1 MSLALRAKSE
11 FKSKSAIA
19 ANSQV
24 RDGPLRALLR
34 ALAGTA
40 YTPLRPLCG
49 RVITHRKEHLMKLS
63 KRTLLSFSAVMLLA
77 VCLVMFTASAKSSQ
91 QLDMISKSSM
101 TVYLGKSAYGNFDYM
116 NGDDE
121 YNFVIYSDVGDNYV
135 YEIMKLKS
143 SNTDVARVKI
153 NENKELKIIPVS
165 EGSAT
170 VTVYAY
176 GCDENGEYAEF
187 YDKLRVSVKKIPA
200 SKITVSNIADR
211 KYTGKRIRPD
221 VTVKYGKR
229 TLKKDT
235 DYKLSYE
242 NNRNVGKGSVIVT
255 LIGNYSGTVIKK
267 FNILPTINKSS
278 ARLYTATKLTL
289 TVKTSDSVTWKTS
302 NKKVATV
309 NKNGVVTALKKGKV
323 TVTATTGGK
332 QVTCKLTVIDRT
344 LNMTKIN
351 MYVGSTAKLKYTG
364 GSGKVTWR
372 SSDSKVASVDSN
384 GKVKAKREGKATI
397 TATRNGVRLSCSV
410 KVIK

>member
-1 MSLALRAKSE
+1 
-11 FKSKSAIA
+11 
-19 ANSQV
+19 
-24 RDGPLRALLR
+24 
-34 ALAGTA
+34 
-40 YTPLRPLCG
+40 
-49 RVITHRKEHLMKLS
+49 MKLS
-63 KRTLLSFSAVMLLA
+63 KRSLSLFSAVMLLA
-77 VCLVMFTASAKSSQ
+77 VCLAMFTASAKSSQ
-91 QLDMISKSSM
+91 QLDMINKSSM

-143 SNTDVARVKI
+143 SNTNVARVKL

-176 GCDENGEYAEF
+176 GCNENGEYAEF

-200 SKITVSNIADR
+200 SKITVSDITDR
-211 KYTGKRIRPD
+211 KYTGKKIRPD

-242 NNRNVGKGSVIVT
+242 NNKNVGKGSVIVT
-255 LIGNYSGTVIKK
+255 LIGKYSGTVTKK

-332 QVTCKLTVIDRT
+332 KVTCKLTVIDRT

-364 GSGKVTWR
+364 GSGKIAWR

-384 GKVKAKREGKATI
+384 GKVKAKRAGKATI
-397 TATRNGVRLSCSV
+397 TATRNGVKLSCNI